1 MTKEVK
7 EIVRK
12 ERICGDLKEM
22 GQIAESLAG
31 RILGKKAFIK
41 ADVIYHW
48 AEIVGE
54 EWSNLAKPLD
64 IEFRKEERKKGVL
77 LVEVA
82 SGAIALE
89 LELKSKLILAKVN
102 TYFGYEAVERIKII
116 QNLEM
121 IKNIN
126 QSSDNL
132 EKMLVSKEE
141 ENYIMQ
147 QADAIANSNL
157 GLALQNLGKAIF
169 KHNKKM

>member
-7 EIVRK
+7 GIVRK

-41 ADVIYHW
+41 ADVICHW

-54 EWSNLAKPLD
+54 EWANLAKPLD

-77 LVEVA
+77 SVEVA

-147 QADAIANSNL
+147 QADAIVNQSL

>member
-48 AEIVGE
+48 SEIVGE
-54 EWSNLAKPLD
+54 EWSNLTKPLD